1 MCGAFAMPAT
11 SLATH
16 FARYTSHTGPS
27 PGHTLSHFIHCI
39 SSCLSHPALPLAPPG
54 SEKSFTIRV
63 LARNSVPIP
72 PLQVKCAKDISDAS
86 RLLFPGVGAC
96 GQAMQAL
103 KDLGYA
109 DALKEYINQ
118 DRPFLG
124 ICLGLQLL
132 FDGSDENGGVEGLGI
147 IPGQI
152 TRFTAAPGL
161 PVPHIG
167 WNQLNIE

>member
-1 MCGAFAMPAT
+1 
-11 SLATH
+11 
-16 FARYTSHTGPS
+16 
-27 PGHTLSHFIHCI
+27 
-39 SSCLSHPALPLAPPG
+39 
-54 SEKSFTIRV
+54 
-63 LARNSVPIP
+63 
-72 PLQVKCAKDISDAS
+72 
-86 RLLFPGVGAC
+86 
-96 GQAMQAL
+96 MQAL